1 MNNKERLFSEL
12 QNLPQNEIQEVYD
25 FVMRLKQKEKDST
38 LFISESSLK
47 KDWLSPEEDEA
58 WKDL

>member
-1 MNNKERLFSEL
+1 MNNKEKLFNEL
-12 QNLPQNEIQEVYD
+12 QNLPQNEIQEIYD
-25 FVMRLKQKEKDST
+25 FVLRLKQKEKNSA
-38 LFISESSLK
+38 LYLSESSLK

>member
-1 MNNKERLFSEL
+1 MINKENFLKAL
-12 QNLPQNEIQEVYD
+12 QSLPQGEVQEVYD
-25 FVMRLKQKEKDST
+25 FVQYLKHKEKNTT
-38 LFISESSLK
+38 LLASESSLK

>member
-1 MNNKERLFSEL
+1 MINKENLLKEL
-12 QNLPQNEIQEVYD
+12 QNLPQNEVQEVYD
-25 FVMRLKQKEKDST
+25 FILRLKQKEKNST
-38 LFISESSLK
+38 LYLSESSLK